1 MRSKSPGGIMSRT
14 LKSMYVEK
22 RRVLIEQKVREGRS
36 QLLRENIAANLI
48 IEAMDEKDLDQASQI
63 IDKLRSIKGK
73 GLEVLNRGIEQAESD
88 LNKYTAGGPIA
99 NAWSKMKGK
108 LGIDNPLVKVMTMA
122 NALEQGFKQLPMILK
137 NAINQEDLYKKS
149 DMSIAELVPDGTKQ
163 KIILKNIMK
172 AMSPSGVFGAFK
184 KIPYVDMSALVPE
197 LLSIKIGDLAPLIK
211 TITSGPSTQRIADDI
226 KDTATAGGEAETKN
240 TSQSEPAHGSSG
252 TEGTSPT
259 KDTTKTTGSVKA
271 GEAPGRPTPKETL
284 SDEQVLKIA
293 RAINVSNDED
303 IVAALKLLNDKGH
316 LKM

>member
-1 MRSKSPGGIMSRT
+1 
-14 LKSMYVEK
+14 MYVEK

-63 IDKLRSIKGK
+63 IDKLRSMKGK
-73 GLEVLNRGIEQAESD
+73 GLDALDRGIEQAESE
-88 LNKYTAGGPIA
+88 LNKYTAGGPISK
-99 NAWSKMKGK
+99 AWSKMKGK
-108 LGIDNPLVKVMTMA
+108 MGIDNPLVKVMTMA

-137 NAINQEDLYKKS
+137 NVVGSQEDLYKNSGK
-149 DMSIAELVPDGTKQ
+149 SIAELVPDETKQ

-172 AMSPSGVFGAFK
+172 ALSPSGVFGAFK
-184 KIPYVDMSALVPE
+184 KIPYVDMSALAPA
-197 LLSIKIGDLAPLIK
+197 LLAVEIGDLAPLIK

>member
-1 MRSKSPGGIMSRT
+1 MSRT